1 MGNQPSQPT
10 VAMSAELQAAFDHF
24 NAELFGDQLPPT
36 LITLQRHRMTPG
48 FYTPDGWV
56 NQRDGAEKADE
67 IALNPR
73 YFAVQTLNESMK
85 ALVLQMAFVWQ
96 RHHGEPGRRRYANKE
111 YGNKLQMLG
120 LMPSH
125 NGKPGGR
132 MVGEKIDAYV
142 VDGGPFEHACA
153 KLLTKSFAL
162 SWLDRFPVTLKQLAK
177 TLHQLPEET
186 QLALDEDELAALDIQ
201 IEEGARPVSSQ
212 VRYHCPMC
220 FRKVWGKK
228 GLEGELMH
236 APCQQIL
243 VVGDI
248 PDDETD

>member
-1 MGNQPSQPT
+1 MGQPPSQPT

-48 FYTPDGWV
+48 FY
-56 NQRDGAEKADE
+56 
-67 IALNPR
+67 
-73 YFAVQTLNESMK
+73 FAVQTLNESMK
-85 ALVLQMAFVWQ
+85 ALVLQMTFVWQ
-96 RHHGEPGRRRYANKE
+96 RHHGKPGRRRYANKE
-111 YGNKLQMLG
+111 YGVKLQEIG

-132 MVGEKIDAYV
+132 MVGEKIDAFV
-142 VDGGPFEHACA
+142 VENGLFERACA
-153 KLLTKSFAL
+153 KLLTKSYAL

-186 QLALDEDELAALDIQ
+186 QIALDDAELAALDIQ
-201 IEEGARPVSSQ
+201 LDEGARPAPSQ

-228 GLEGELMH
+228 GQEDEL
-236 APCQQIL
+236 ACVPCDQVL
-243 VVGDI
+243 VIGDI
-248 PDDETD
+248 PDDEPD